1 MSQSLRQRTESI
13 RAKCHVLTER
23 YKQLIAYKREAD
35 ATMKRQQ
42 AEIER
47 QQTEIARLE
56 NELRCLKLATTIA
69 PTDEERQSARELLTG
84 LVREIDRCINELT
97 H

>member
-23 YKQLIAYKREAD
+23 YEQLLAYKREAD
-35 ATMKRQQ
+35 AMMKSQQ

-56 NELRCLKLATTIA
+56 NELRYLKLTAAIAT
-69 PTDEERQSARELLTG
+69 TDEERQSARELLTG